1 MAQGGRG
8 EGRWAEAPHLWPTH
22 RAGWGFSQKL
32 ESIPLDRVRK
42 KGKKGAAP
50 AATKQDAEGSGRG
63 GDRERS
69 GKERKADRRQDALR
83 RSLQVPQPWTPLSGE
98 LGSSSTSGLIA
109 GCGGNRGRGWGPLR
123 GDSGATL
130 KARLGE

>member
-50 AATKQDAEGSGRG
+50 AATKQDAQGSGRG
-63 GDRERS
+63 GTEREV
-69 GKERKADRRQDALR
+69 GRREKR
-83 RSLQVPQPWTPLSGE
+83 T
-98 LGSSSTSGLIA
+98 
-109 GCGGNRGRGWGPLR
+109 
-123 GDSGATL
+123 GDKTH
-130 KARLGE
+130 